1 MPAINLSI
9 PHKLS
14 PEEAKLR
21 ITKLITETKSQ
32 FGGSVSEVKESWA
45 DNQGTF
51 SFRAMGFAVSGNLQ
65 VEPSTVQVEINL
77 PFAALPFK
85 GRVES
90 EISTRAKQLLA

>member
-45 DNQGTF
+45 DNKGTF
-51 SFRAMGFAVSGNLQ
+51 SFRAMGFPVSGNLQ